1 VVILRSTAG
10 VIVDLGSRSNAK
22 SEKRVPAVVMKMC
35 DEGDQFGANTFEKKK
50 PFAYVYLTIQSLSFE

>member
-22 SEKRVPAVVMKMC
+22 SEKRVPAVVMKIC
-35 DEGDQFGANTFEKKK
+35 DEGDQFGANTFEKKNHL
-50 PFAYVYLTIQSLSFE
+50 PMHT